1 MILDTLADSTRKRV
15 EFKKQQVPLD
25 IIKSRALSMPTDQ
38 AFLFERTLKA
48 PGMSFICEVKRAS
61 PSKGMIAEHFP
72 YLEIAEE
79 YEQAG
84 SSAISV
90 LTEPE
95 YFKGDDRYLAEI
107 AAKVSLPVL
116 RKDFTVDPYQIYEA
130 KTLGASAVLLIC
142 ALLDTKTIREWIEIS
157 GELGLSALVE
167 AHNERE
173 LDSALE
179 AGTNIVGVNN
189 RDLKTFHVDLETS
202 LRLRE
207 LVPKKKVFVAE
218 SGIHTP
224 QDVRL
229 LQDSGVDAV
238 LVGEALM
245 KSPDKKA
252 MLGSLRGQA

>member
-1 MILDTLADSTRKRV
+1 MILDTLAESTRKRV
-15 EFKKQQVPLD
+15 ERKKQQVSLD
-25 IIKSRALSMPTDQ
+25 AIRKKALSMPADA
-38 AFLFERTLKA
+38 AFPFERALKA

-79 YEQAG
+79 YERAG
-84 SSAISV
+84 ASAISV
-90 LTEPE
+90 LTEPA
-95 YFKGDDRYLAEI
+95 YFKGDDRYLFEI
-107 AAKVSLPVL
+107 AAKVAVPVL

-130 KTLGASAVLLIC
+130 KILGASAVLLIC
-142 ALLDTKTIREWIEIS
+142 ALLDTKTIREWIKIS

-179 AGTNIVGVNN
+179 ADAEIIGVNN

-207 LVPKKKVFVAE
+207 FVPKEKVFVAE

-229 LQDSGVDAV
+229 LQGAGVDAV

-252 MLGSLRGQA
+252 MLDSLRGQA